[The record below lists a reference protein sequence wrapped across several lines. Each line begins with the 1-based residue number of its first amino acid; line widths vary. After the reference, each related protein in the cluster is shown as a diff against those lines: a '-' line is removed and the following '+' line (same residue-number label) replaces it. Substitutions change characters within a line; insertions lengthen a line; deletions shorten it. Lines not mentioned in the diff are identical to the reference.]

1 MKTVETTVFLELK
14 SVSIQLVLTEWVYLS
29 RDSEGFPEVFLAF
42 KNLETK
48 LYM

>member
-29 RDSEGFPEVFLAF
+29 RDSEDFPEVFLAF